1 MPVVFNIALPQH
13 TAGHKNKFGICCSRP
28 RWIRRGFAGMQTD
41 DQDIETRPAFGV
53 WLLKQRDRIDRVDGI
68 ADAARASR
76 ALPRNGNT

>member
-1 MPVVFNIALPQH
+1 
-13 TAGHKNKFGICCSRP
+13 
-28 RWIRRGFAGMQTD
+28 MQTD